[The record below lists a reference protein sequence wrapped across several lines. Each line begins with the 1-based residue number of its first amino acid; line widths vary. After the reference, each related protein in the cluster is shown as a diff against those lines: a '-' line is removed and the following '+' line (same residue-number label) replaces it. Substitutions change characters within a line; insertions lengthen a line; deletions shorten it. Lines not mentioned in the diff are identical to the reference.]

1 MHIREYP
8 NLCASLGPAKVD
20 KISFHQADEYQPTKR
35 ARIVLNPHR
44 KALMWKAFGDDP
56 AVEDILSGIS
66 RLDYGTEQG
75 LNPARLYVLLQA
87 AERIS
92 SELIVD
98 VMALQE
104 RQARR
109 YLAAVKLAI
118 FHLNRHFT
126 NNPPEVGD
134 DTTED

>member
-8 NLCASLGPAKVD
+8 NLCASLGAAKVD
-20 KISFHQADEYQPTKR
+20 TVAFHQADVYAPTKR
-35 ARIVLNPHR
+35 ARIVNNPHR
-44 KALMWKAFGDDP
+44 KRLMWKPFGEDK
-56 AVEDILSGIS
+56 AVDDILSGIA

-75 LNPARLYVLLQA
+75 LNPVRLYVLLQS

-98 VMALQE
+98 VMGLQE
-104 RQARR
+104 RQGRR
-109 YLAAVKLAI
+109 YLAAARLAI
-118 FHLNRHFT
+118 TQLTRHFE
-126 NNPPEVGD
+126 NNPLEVGD